1 MPGEAQFW
9 IKGQLV
15 ERSLLTPET
24 RGSIPVIGKYYLL
37 SVNFIENKKIKKWPG
52 MAEFKYHFPSVDFLD
67 AFTGNRR
74 RRRQIPEMNS

>member
-52 MAEFKYHFPSVDFLD
+52 MAEFK
-67 AFTGNRR
+67 
-74 RRRQIPEMNS
+74 